1 MMTPSGLEAAAL
13 ALGSTLAR
21 APVAP
26 GAPALAAEPPPP
38 PPQAARV
45 AARPAARPM
54 AEVSRMKSR
63 REARGAMIV
72 IDDLLKSDV
81 CCLTLIG

>member
-13 ALGSTLAR
+13 ALGSMLGR
-21 APVAP
+21 APAAP
-26 GAPALAAEPPPP
+26 EAPALVVEPLP
-38 PPQAARV
+38 PPQAARA

-54 AEVSRMKSR
+54 VEVSRMKSR